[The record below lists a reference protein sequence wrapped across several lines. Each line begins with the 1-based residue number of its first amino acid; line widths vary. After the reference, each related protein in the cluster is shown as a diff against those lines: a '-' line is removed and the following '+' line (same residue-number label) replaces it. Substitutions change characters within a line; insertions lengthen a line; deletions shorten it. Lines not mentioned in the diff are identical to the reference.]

1 MGGIAS
7 KTFAKGHP
15 KSRKITNFD
24 NIKGNVNEM
33 KTYKNKIFIQNENRM
48 K

>member
-15 KSRKITNFD
+15 KSGKNAKRQRKCD
-24 NIKGNVNEM
+24 ENVQ
-33 KTYKNKIFIQNENRM
+33 NKIFIQNKNRI